1 MPDVNGGRGISL
13 QCLNQVGGVQDATYL
28 AGDLPAYISRT
39 LRVLPP
45 GAGWGIAG
53 YSEGGFC
60 AANLALNY
68 GSHFSFSGVLS
79 GYFQPGNNQL
89 ANPSRLVNPFGG
101 SRTLKRENTPND
113 LVSSLRAGSPIPEFW
128 IGVGSIDRADLR
140 NAEFFAQVLQ
150 IRQPGVTL
158 KVVKGGGHTMFTWRA
173 LMPPLLEWMTT
184 RLDTVATTLH
194 ARQES
199 KARKA
204 ATARKKAPVRHHR

>member
-1 MPDVNGGRGISL
+1 
-13 QCLNQVGGVQDATYL
+13 
-28 AGDLPAYISRT
+28 
-39 LRVLPP
+39 
-45 GAGWGIAG
+45 
-53 YSEGGFC
+53 
-60 AANLALNY
+60 
-68 GSHFSFSGVLS
+68 
-79 GYFQPGNNQL
+79 
-89 ANPSRLVNPFGG
+89 
-101 SRTLKRENTPND
+101 
-113 LVSSLRAGSPIPEFW
+113 
-128 IGVGSIDRADLR
+128 VGSIDRADLR